1 MSSGVGGNRIAIGVA
16 KAKDMIAA
24 GKDNYTFSIDVGASA
39 SMTLKTGAGTLKTV
53 VVATDMAGN
62 QGVIDLP
69 AVQVQ
74 QCK

>member
-1 MSSGVGGNRIAIGVA
+1 
-16 KAKDMIAA
+16 
-24 GKDNYTFSIDVGASA
+24 
-39 SMTLKTGAGTLKTV
+39 MTLKTGAGTLKTV